1 MFLTWLIENVF
12 FLEIR
17 HQDNFERKG
26 FYISKRISNFEN
38 YFHRKKSSQFFLFS
52 RVEKFLLFTFQPNR
66 KMKMRDFLT
75 KRVFLGNFL
84 EAKKKVFL
92 LYYYSVFFW
101 SPKIKICS
109 QNKFLVIGSFH
120 LRFPVS
126 LISPEILIDVR
137 KR

>member
-12 FLEIR
+12 FLEFR

-84 EAKKKVFL
+84 EAKKKFFFFIIL
-92 LYYYSVFFW
+92 L
-101 SPKIKICS
+101 CL
-109 QNKFLVIGSFH
+109 FLVTENQNLFAKQVSGHRVVSSLLPSFSSFS
-120 LRFPVS
+120 RNFN
-126 LISPEILIDVR
+126 
-137 KR
+137 